1 MLKFFPNLLS
11 ISRVFMMFPLI
22 FFLERIE
29 IGLIYV
35 FYSIITIAMVILSD
49 VFDGFLARKL
59 NYVTPLGKI
68 LDPVADK
75 ICLMIILIFL
85 INKYN
90 FIFFIFFVLI
100 SIRDIILISLTAYL
114 AIKHNYISQANKL
127 GKYFMFTTVLM
138 IIFFLFNLNYF
149 ISISIYIITMIMLVV
164 STLNYIVEHLNRI
177 KKYENI

>member
-1 MLKFFPNLLS
+1 
-11 ISRVFMMFPLI
+11 MMFPLI

-29 IGLIYV
+29 IDLIYV
-35 FYSIITIAMVILSD
+35 FYSIITIAMVVLSD

-59 NYVTPLGKI
+59 NHVTLLGKI

-100 SIRDIILISLTAYL
+100 
-114 AIKHNYISQANKL
+114 
-127 GKYFMFTTVLM
+127 
-138 IIFFLFNLNYF
+138 
-149 ISISIYIITMIMLVV
+149 
-164 STLNYIVEHLNRI
+164 
-177 KKYENI
+177 

>member
-1 MLKFFPNLLS
+1 MLKLFPNLLS

-29 IGLIYV
+29 IDSIYV
-35 FYSIITIAMVILSD
+35 FYSIITIAMVVLSD

-59 NYVTPLGKI
+59 NHVTLLGKI

-90 FIFFIFFVLI
+90 FIFFL
-100 SIRDIILISLTAYL
+100 L
-114 AIKHNYISQANKL
+114 
-127 GKYFMFTTVLM
+127 
-138 IIFFLFNLNYF
+138 
-149 ISISIYIITMIMLVV
+149 
-164 STLNYIVEHLNRI
+164 
-177 KKYENI
+177 

>member
-1 MLKFFPNLLS
+1 
-11 ISRVFMMFPLI
+11 MMFPLI

-29 IGLIYV
+29 IDLIYV
-35 FYSIITIAMVILSD
+35 FYSIITIAMVVLSD

-59 NYVTPLGKI
+59 NHVTLLGKI

-100 SIRDIILISLTAYL
+100 SIRDIILISLTTY
-114 AIKHNYISQANKL
+114 
-127 GKYFMFTTVLM
+127 
-138 IIFFLFNLNYF
+138 
-149 ISISIYIITMIMLVV
+149 
-164 STLNYIVEHLNRI
+164 
-177 KKYENI
+177 